1 MKKITL
7 LAILLLVC
15 TMVTALATSGR
26 GDRGQEVEELQAL
39 LVAQGYL
46 LDTADGVFG
55 NNTEYAVL
63 VFQKEHGLTP
73 DGRVGKETMRAL
85 LENQN
90 KFEKQQASQNT
101 RNVKVRFGDR
111 GRQIEEVQLKLV
123 DSGFSPGSIDGVF
136 GSGTK
141 EALLR
146 FQRHHGLI
154 ETGIL
159 DATTWSKL
167 SSTKHG
173 TFKKSRKPSS
183 YKKTIDMEATAYTSQ
198 ESGSYTARGHA
209 LRRGYVSVDPNVIP
223 LGTEV
228 YVEGYGYAVAD
239 DTGGDIVGHRIDVA
253 MDSYDEAI
261 QFGRRTVKVYILN

>member
-7 LAILLLVC
+7 IAIFLLVC
-15 TMVTALATSGR
+15 SMATALATSGR
-26 GDRGQEVEELQAL
+26 GDRGKEVEELQAL
-39 LVAQGYL
+39 LVSQGYL

-85 LENQN
+85 LENQK
-90 KFEKQQASQNT
+90 KFGAQPATRNT
-101 RNVKVRFGDR
+101 RSEATSQFGER
-111 GRQIEEVQLKLV
+111 GSHIEEIQLKLLN
-123 DSGFSPGSIDGVF
+123 SGFSPGGIDGVF

-141 EALLR
+141 DALLR
-146 FQRHHGLI
+146 FQRHYGLA
-154 ETGIL
+154 ETGVA
-159 DATTWSKL
+159 DSATMAKL
-167 SSTKHG
+167 SVQRG
-173 TFKKSRKPSS
+173 TPSS
-183 YKKTIDMEATAYTSQ
+183 YSRVIEMDASAYSSY

-209 LRRGYVSVDPNVIP
+209 LRRGYVSVDPSVIP

-239 DTGGDIVGHRIDVA
+239 DTGGAIIGHKIDLA

-261 QFGRRTVKVYILN
+261 QFGRRNVKVYVLN